1 MTNREW
7 LNSLT
12 DEEFAS
18 WVCDEEAFDF
28 NKNVFAHPS
37 PKWNRLMYQYNDS
50 KGGLLMWLKQE
61 REQ

>member
-18 WVCDEEAFDF
+18 WVCDEEVYDLA
-28 NKNVFAHPS
+28 NNVYAHPA

-61 REQ
+61 REG

>member
-18 WVCDEEAFDF
+18 WACDEEEFDF
-28 NKNVFAHPS
+28 KNNVYAQPS
-37 PKWNRLMYQYNDS
+37 PKRRRLEFKYNDA

-61 REQ
+61 REG